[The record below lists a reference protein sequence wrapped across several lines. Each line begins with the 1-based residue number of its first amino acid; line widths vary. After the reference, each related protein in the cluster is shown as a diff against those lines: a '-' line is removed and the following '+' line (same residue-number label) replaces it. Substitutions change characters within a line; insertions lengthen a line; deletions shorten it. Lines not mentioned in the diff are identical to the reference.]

1 MARWRPDS
9 PGRLQQAALA
19 LFAERGY
26 EHTTV
31 AEIAARA
38 GVTERTFFRHY
49 ADKREVLF
57 DGAGHMQELVV
68 TAVADADPAAGPID
82 AAVAGLAAAA
92 EVLEQRRAFA
102 RQRQA
107 IIEANTELR
116 EREVLKLTSWARAI
130 AETLRERGVAEP
142 AASLAGEVAIAVFRI
157 AFERWVLNGEERPL
171 LEVLDQSLAELG
183 DLASGLETQ
192 TRPAKLRSAHFTAS
206 R

>member
-9 PGRLQQAALA
+9 PGRLQEAALA

-26 EHTTV
+26 ENTTV

-68 TAVADADPAAGPID
+68 SAVADADDSAGAIE

-92 EVLEQRRAFA
+92 EVLEQRRPFA

-107 IIEANTELR
+107 IIE
-116 EREVLKLTSWARAI
+116 
-130 AETLRERGVAEP
+130 
-142 AASLAGEVAIAVFRI
+142 
-157 AFERWVLNGEERPL
+157 
-171 LEVLDQSLAELG
+171 
-183 DLASGLETQ
+183 
-192 TRPAKLRSAHFTAS
+192 
-206 R
+206 

>member
-9 PGRLQQAALA
+9 PGRLQEAALA

-26 EHTTV
+26 ENTTV

-68 TAVADADPAAGPID
+68 SAVADADDSAGAIE

-102 RQRQA
+102 RRRQA
-107 IIEANTELR
+107 IIDANTELR

-130 AETLRERGVAEP
+130 AATLRERGVAEP
-142 AASLAGEVAIAVFRI
+142 AASLAGEVAVAVFRI
-157 AFERWVLNGEERPL
+157 AFERWVADGEKRAL
-171 LEVLDQSLAELG
+171 VDVLRESLGELG
-183 DLASGLETQ
+183 NIAAGLDVQ
-192 TRPAKLRSAHFTAS
+192 RSPSAHLAAS
-206 R
+206 P